1 MLRPS
6 WLHLDFCIKNWACIP
21 GTLLDVRSGGR
32 GLGNLFTAVVNHAAP
47 SRRRGCDMIRHSRE
61 QVSKFAATWLYNEF
75 IILQSFTI
83 SKRVKRIFPVIIISQ
98 IEYADKIKIPVWVPQ
113 FNENWRHLKLTSLKR
128 AVWCINVQ
136 SGDRST
142 PPFWMLCCTC
152 SDVYGAFKRETCFT
166 WFLPGF
172 FDIYVPGKLT
182 NQITR
187 NFFAV

>member
-1 MLRPS
+1 MYSRDFIRCTVRWQGTWKLVHGCGESCRPEP
-6 WLHLDFCIKNWACIP
+6 K
-21 GTLLDVRSGGR
+21 
-32 GLGNLFTAVVNHAAP
+32 
-47 SRRRGCDMIRHSRE
+47 
-61 QVSKFAATWLYNEF
+61 AATWLYNEF
-75 IILQSFTI
+75 NILQSFTI